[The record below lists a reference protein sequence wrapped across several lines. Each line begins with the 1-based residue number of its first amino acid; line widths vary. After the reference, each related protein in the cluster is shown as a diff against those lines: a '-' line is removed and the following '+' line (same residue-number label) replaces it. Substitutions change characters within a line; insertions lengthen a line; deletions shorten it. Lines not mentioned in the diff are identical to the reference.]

1 MYGVGLGEE
10 VAGREE
16 VRGYVEAAV
25 ALLQLYH
32 VALREV
38 QRDLRNGDVVAGRGP
53 GPAARW
59 RAGSG
64 PAGRGARLTTDRP
77 GPLSIKKIG
86 KESVKSRADLFGV
99 GNGLGFSKPETELG
113 SDSNFKISAL

>member
-77 GPLSIKKIG
+77 GPLSIQKKLG
-86 KESVKSRADLFGV
+86 KDQLKAE
-99 GNGLGFSKPETELG
+99 PICLG
-113 SDSNFKISAL
+113 SAMAWDFPNLKQN